1 MWLLEYI
8 FEGWENRLL
17 SLEPEPGGEKGELFL
32 CQFFM
37 DTSTIIVLTKPLIE
51 LFQTYCYTLSF
62 IITPRSKSKSIP
74 NT

>member
-1 MWLLEYI
+1 MWLREYI

-37 DTSTIIVLTKPLIE
+37 DTSTIIVLTKPLIG
-51 LFQTYCYTLSF
+51 LG
-62 IITPRSKSKSIP
+62 
-74 NT
+74 